1 MAGRRRDKLAQDFL
15 RAQARTPMML
25 LPPKPS
31 INMKIRPASA
41 EAEMLAGVASKGFR
55 IPRLFGMIGG

>member
-15 RAQARTPMML
+15 RAQARTPMLL
-25 LPPKPS
+25 LPPKPA
-31 INMKIRPASA
+31 INMKIRPV
-41 EAEMLAGVASKGFR
+41 EAEFLAGVASKGFR